1 MSRGNENIVENRFL
15 KTQEVIMIVLSL
27 YRTKQSRMVQ
37 FIKDPNFCLIPFV
50 QGKRW
55 FGDDGRIMAL
65 PNPIK
70 ESSTRPP
77 LFHMEE
83 ELDPALQT
91 VYRKVKPPLPPHTN
105 LMTHRLFT

>member
-1 MSRGNENIVENRFL
+1 M
-15 KTQEVIMIVLSL
+15 
-27 YRTKQSRMVQ
+27 
-37 FIKDPNFCLIPFV
+37 

-91 VYRKVKPPLPPHTN
+91 VYRKVNLPLPRRSYT
-105 LMTHRLFT
+105 MTHRV

>member
-1 MSRGNENIVENRFL
+1 
-15 KTQEVIMIVLSL
+15 
-27 YRTKQSRMVQ
+27 
-37 FIKDPNFCLIPFV
+37 
-50 QGKRW
+50 
-55 FGDDGRIMAL
+55 MAL

-91 VYRKVKPPLPPHTN
+91 VHRKVRLSLLPCTT
-105 LMTHRLFT
+105 LMTKTFCLRDTAVVIIKKTEPSFPLHPPGVVL